1 MAVARVTELISSS
14 SKSVEDAINEGIKR
28 ATKTIRGIQGWEVN
42 KINGKIEGNKVS
54 EYRVHLNITFVLEG

>member
-1 MAVARVTELISSS
+1 MAVARVTEIVSSS

-28 ATKTIRGIQGWEVN
+28 ATKTLRGITGWEVS

-54 EYRVHLNITFVLEG
+54 EYRVHMSITFVLEG